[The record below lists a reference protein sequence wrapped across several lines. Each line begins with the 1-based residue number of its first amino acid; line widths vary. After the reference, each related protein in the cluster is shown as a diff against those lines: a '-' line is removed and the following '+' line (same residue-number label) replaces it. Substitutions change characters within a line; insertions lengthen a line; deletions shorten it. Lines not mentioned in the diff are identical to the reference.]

1 MDPHTHAH
9 LRCLDLFHRKRTL
22 TPKPSIALETK
33 DVMMEPSDTC
43 VGFQWADGGLA
54 PVHEVLLKGHGP
66 STRGP
71 GTGWARMWPQQG
83 SVPAEPLQVSGVKGI
98 LPSISCRPAYLG
110 LPPRRRPEPSRAP
123 SPGGPPVPSLQSS
136 EPSPRSQNL
145 PLCLH
150 LPKPKA
156 PPNLEKSKKS
166 GQQLPFPVTGN
177 PFLIGKLHTTSDIL
191 AFLEPRTSLF
201 QRLETS
207 TGTTSAAL
215 RRPGGVVRGGTLPA
229 I

>member
-83 SVPAEPLQVSGVKGI
+83 SVPSGASAGEWSQGH
-98 LPSISCRPAYLG
+98 PSQHLVPSRVPRTPAAS
-110 LPPRRRPEPSRAP
+110 PSRAVKSAVSRWAA
-123 SPGGPPVPSLQSS
+123 SPLAPKLRTESKVSKSPPVP
-136 EPSPRSQNL
+136 PSPQTKSASQSR
-145 PLCLH
+145 
-150 LPKPKA
+150 K
-156 PPNLEKSKKS
+156 EQKKWPTT
-166 GQQLPFPVTGN
+166 PFPSDRK
-177 PFLIGKLHTTSDIL
+177 PFPNREAPHDLGHPRV
-191 AFLEPRTSLF
+191 PRTSNIAFSEVGDIHGDHLGSP
-201 QRLETS
+201 E
-207 TGTTSAAL
+207 AAG
-215 RRPGGVVRGGTLPA
+215 RRR
-229 I
+229 